1 MNDTFIATT
10 LRRVRDA
17 AAEVER
23 SGTDVEEVLRAVRK
37 LRTAAEQAEDEL
49 MEHRLSRLR

>member
-10 LRRVRDA
+10 LRRVREA

-23 SGTDVEEVLRAVRK
+23 SGTGVEEALRAVRK